1 MAASTYVVIAR
12 VVCLVTLA
20 SLALA
25 LAPKTQLP
33 ERLQPYLHLI
43 NHTYFERA
51 HSELVLR
58 GEWQLWKRSHNK
70 RYPTDRRDME
80 RFAVWKSNKVY
91 IDYHNQFKNVFG
103 YNLAMNQFGDL
114 SAEEYLYYTKCID
127 GAHYLDPNKHLA
139 WVSFFDPEEF
149 ANTSQPVEINWR
161 SQGIVSDVKNQG
173 RCRSCYAFAIT
184 GALESMNALAT
195 KKIVQLSEQNIVDCS
210 IPYGNRGCSGGSRL
224 SSLMYIIDSGGLD
237 TETTYPYFARQSL
250 CQFSFSGSTSA
261 CTGMVR
267 IHRGMESDLET
278 AVGLVGPVTV
288 GIDSK
293 HYSFQFYQDGIYD
306 EPECSSEN
314 LTHTLLV
321 VGYGTDEYG
330 KDYWL
335 LKNSWG
341 KSWGKDGYIKM
352 TRNSNNQCGIASQAL
367 FPLL

>member
-114 SAEEYLYYTKCID
+114 VRFPSC
-127 GAHYLDPNKHLA
+127 
-139 WVSFFDPEEF
+139 FF
-149 ANTSQPVEINWR
+149 V
-161 SQGIVSDVKNQG
+161 
-173 RCRSCYAFAIT
+173 
-184 GALESMNALAT
+184 
-195 KKIVQLSEQNIVDCS
+195 
-210 IPYGNRGCSGGSRL
+210 
-224 SSLMYIIDSGGLD
+224 
-237 TETTYPYFARQSL
+237 
-250 CQFSFSGSTSA
+250 
-261 CTGMVR
+261 
-267 IHRGMESDLET
+267 
-278 AVGLVGPVTV
+278 LV
-288 GIDSK
+288 
-293 HYSFQFYQDGIYD
+293 
-306 EPECSSEN
+306 
-314 LTHTLLV
+314 
-321 VGYGTDEYG
+321 
-330 KDYWL
+330 
-335 LKNSWG
+335 
-341 KSWGKDGYIKM
+341 
-352 TRNSNNQCGIASQAL
+352 
-367 FPLL
+367 